1 MYTMDLFGTM
11 AFAVTGAFKAIE
23 NKLDIVGVIVL
34 ASTTGLAGG
43 LIRDTILDRIPP
55 NIIADPFYLITAVST
70 GIIIFFIYPYIKKHW
85 NLFLK
90 FDAIGLGVFSI
101 IGASLAY
108 SIFDHNYIAM
118 IIAGMSTA
126 IGGGVIRDLIVKEV
140 PLVFRKELY
149 ATASFTGISI
159 FFIMLYFNMDF
170 NLSIIISIIIITVFR
185 LLSIKFNWNLP
196 ISKT

>member
-55 NIIADPFYLITAVST
+55 NIIADPFYLITSVST